1 MNHTHNLNNDIMNA
15 LAETYKN
22 MVAESHTHEELKK
35 LSVEKLKELK
45 AEYTKKAGSAEGE
58 EKEKHEKELAN
69 IESILASRE
78 EDRGEDKEE
87 MKESAAEDT
96 QKKAWA
102 LHQKATDPEKK
113 KVYGDLAAQAA
124 RRSTNP
130 TGVKIGVRGT
140 EAGAGNRAQ
149 RRMGKTPKQAAL
161 PEWMQRR
168 MDKHNT
174 AADAE
179 PVEEAARVTPARQSV
194 IDRALNSINPHK
206 RDQAKMLDKL
216 TIPAEMRGN
225 GSDDDLKSELGR
237 IQQMKRG
244 KFKLGEEIQQ
254 VDEIFDSPAGQKA
267 ARSYILKAQADKK
280 KVGDEADAVE
290 DEIHSRVEAE
300 AGHPDSGMGREAIRA
315 NFQFMPGGE
324 KLVQD
329 QKRLDKKY
337 KGRATGIERAM
348 SKLRPMEESEN
359 KDCGCNHVQESME
372 KINALKERAAKMR
385 EIGKNK

>member
-1 MNHTHNLNNDIMNA
+1 MDNLNNDIMQE
-15 LAETYKN
+15 LAQAYMN
-22 MVAESHTHEELKK
+22 MLAESHKHEELVK
-35 LSVEKLKELK
+35 LSVEELNDLVD
-45 AEYTKKAGSAEGE
+45 EYTKKAAESEGE
-58 EKEKHEKELAN
+58 EKEHHEKELAD
-69 IESILASRE
+69 IKSILASRK
-78 EDRGEDKEE
+78 DDKEE

-102 LHQKATDPEKK
+102 LHQQAKDPEKR

-179 PVEEAARVTPARQSV
+179 PVEEAARITPARQSV
-194 IDRALNSINPHK
+194 IDRGLSSINPNK
-206 RDQAKMLDKL
+206 RDQAKMLDQL
-216 TIPAEMRGN
+216 TIPAEMRGG

-244 KFKLGEEIQQ
+244 KFKLGEEIEQ

-267 ARSYILKAQADKK
+267 ARSYILKARADKE
-280 KVGDEADAVE
+280 KVGDEADAID
-290 DEIHSRVEAE
+290 DEIHAKVEAE
-300 AGHPDSGMGREAIRA
+300 AGHPDSQMGQEAVRA
-315 NFQFMPGGE
+315 NLQFMPGGE
-324 KLVQD
+324 KLLKD
-329 QKRLDKKY
+329 KERLDKKY
-337 KGRATGIERAM
+337 KSRDTGIKRAL
-348 SKLRPMEESEN
+348 SKLKPMEESEN

-372 KINALKERAAKMR
+372 KINALKEKAAKMR
-385 EIGKNK
+385 GIGKKK

>member
-1 MNHTHNLNNDIMNA
+1 MNA

-45 AEYTKKAGSAEGE
+45 AEYTKKASETEGE
-58 EKEKHEKELAN
+58 EKEKHEKELAD

-87 MKESAAEDT
+87 VKESAAEDT
-96 QKKAWA
+96 QKKAWE
-102 LHQKATDPEKK
+102 LRQQTKDPEKR

-179 PVEEAARVTPARQSV
+179 PVEEAARVTSARQSV

-254 VDEIFDSPAGQKA
+254 VDEIFDSPSGKEA
-267 ARSYILKAQADKK
+267 AKRYIMKSRAETKKLADEEE
-280 KVGDEADAVE
+280 GIDNEM
-290 DEIHSRVEAE
+290 HSIAS
-300 AGHPDSGMGREAIRA
+300 DSGMGTDAGYA
-315 NFQFMPGGE
+315 NMQHLPGG
-324 KLVQD
+324 QRAMD
-329 QKRLDKKY
+329 AMKKVRA
-337 KGRATGIERAM
+337 KFDSRATGQQRALTRLGM
-348 SKLRPMEESEN
+348 GKPVQSVQSEET
-359 KDCGCNHVQESME
+359 DCGCNHVKESME